1 MILMNHDTEES
12 ASPRLDVE
20 YYGAD
25 FPIDVLVKRMEEE
38 DFIIPGFQREY
49 VWKEDEASRFIESLL
64 LGLPTPALFLARDK
78 FSSKY
83 LVIDGQQRLKTLQYF
98 YKESF
103 PNGKLFK
110 LKGVVNPLNG
120 STYSNLSPTN
130 RRSLDN
136 AIIHCIIISEN
147 YDPSGMFYLFE
158 RLNTTGTPLNP
169 QEIRNALY
177 HGSFSSLIQDLSKN
191 EAWRSLYGKSDNRSN
206 EQELIL
212 RFLALYFDLEGY
224 SGNMVDFLNHFML
237 RNMNLEVISKD
248 EIKNTFLSS
257 IEFINSCIGSKAF
270 YHKKLFNRVLYESLM
285 ILAAR
290 ELPKD
295 LDCTKFKRFHEL
307 LVDDEH
313 FWMLSQHSTTSRKNV
328 LSRMIYVKELYRN
341 MPR

>member
-1 MILMNHDTEES
+1 MNHDTEEITS
-12 ASPRLDVE
+12 ARLDVE

-25 FPIDVLVKRMEEE
+25 FPVDVLVKRMEEE
-38 DFIIPGFQREY
+38 DFIIPAFQREY

-64 LGLPTPALFLARDK
+64 IGLPTPALFLARDK

-103 PNGKLFK
+103 PDGTPFK
-110 LKGVVNPLNG
+110 LKWVVRPFYG

-136 AIIHCIIISEN
+136 AIIHCTIISEN
-147 YDPSGMFYLFE
+147 YDPIGMFYLFE

-177 HGSFSSLIQDLSKN
+177 HGSFSNLIKDLSKN
-191 EAWRSLYGKSDNRSN
+191 DVWRALYSKSDNRST

-212 RFLALYFDLEGY
+212 RFLAFYFDIKNY
-224 SGNMVDFLNHFML
+224 SGDMVYFLNHFML
-237 RNMNLEVISKD
+237 RNRNLEEISKD
-248 EIKNTFLSS
+248 EIQNVFLST

-270 YHKKLFNRVLYESLM
+270 YPRKLFNRVLYESLM
-285 ILAAR
+285 VLVAR
-290 ELPKD
+290 ELPKE
-295 LDCTKFKRFHEL
+295 LSSPTFRRFYKL
-307 LVDDEH
+307 LIDDEY
-313 FWMLSQHSTTSRKNV
+313 FWSLSRHSTTSRNRV
-328 LSRMIYVKELYRN
+328 MSRMEYVEELYRN
-341 MPR
+341 MH